1 MYEKSEE
8 CCPKCG
14 LVNEKKKRELKIVKG
29 IAVKDTTTLE
39 DLLNRKE
46 QRKQQGMNKTLDEL
60 WEFKNLK
67 GYKDFWVKHVF
78 ESRVLKAA
86 EKEKH
91 IVATWGNIAHDDQV
105 TLLSMIIT
113 DKYGIKPAS
122 LSESDL
128 KAAVHVAW
136 NTFYSLKKLEMKKS
150 YKKSY

>member
-1 MYEKSEE
+1 
-8 CCPKCG
+8 
-14 LVNEKKKRELKIVKG
+14 LVHEKKKRELKTVQG

-39 DLLNRKE
+39 ELLNKKE

-78 ESRVLKAA
+78 ESRVLKVA
-86 EKEKH
+86 EDGNKKIEYRRNINIEEH
-91 IVATWGNIAHDDQV
+91 IELQLSIAKDN
-105 TLLSMIIT
+105 LLEFIT

-136 NTFYSLKKLEMKKS
+136 NTFYSLKRLEMKKS